1 MFDPLVL
8 RISVGHEC
16 SHKDARCN
24 AVFCTGKSQVS
35 LHEQQTDLLIWP
47 ITIRMH
53 DIQLSDR
60 SQKKK
65 KKKKNKEKR
74 KKRKKRNDSDILYMH
89 SVE

>member
-1 MFDPLVL
+1 ML

-35 LHEQQTDLLIWP
+35 LHEQHTDWP
-47 ITIRMH
+47 LTIRMH

-65 KKKKNKEKR
+65 RKE
-74 KKRKKRNDSDILYMH
+74 RNDSDILYMR